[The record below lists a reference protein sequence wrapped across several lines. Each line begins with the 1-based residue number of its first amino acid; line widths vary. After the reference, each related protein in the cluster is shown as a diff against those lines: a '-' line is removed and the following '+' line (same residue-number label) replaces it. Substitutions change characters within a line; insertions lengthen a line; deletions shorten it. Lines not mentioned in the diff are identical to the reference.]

1 MATGGHTART
11 LPALRLNAASGRLPL
26 PLFFADS
33 RYFPETGG
41 QGQRIGQKWHKSSD
55 PLYPGYSRSLKISQ
69 KRAVRCT
76 IPVIIVAK
84 WRAGPATPKYHSA
97 FWQVAGPGG
106 PQPRRNCLIFAG
118 LPDLRISS
126 WQQAGAE
133 RAAPS
138 SPAQRP
144 SCNRRAAY
152 LRGGGAD
159 TTATISQGLPVVVNE
174 VLNLDVGATGAG
186 GDGGEH
192 LSGEHLALRRS
203 VRSIPLNP
211 FRHGAPTNPLHQS
224 RESRC
229 CRSASRP
236 ATGAADIARRY
247 SSTLVWN
254 TPRRH

>member
-1 MATGGHTART
+1 MPLTRPAGLSLPLRGSRSRVTGDYAART
-11 LPALRLNAASGRLPL
+11 LPALRLNAATGRLPL

-33 RYFPETGG
+33 RYFPEAGG

-76 IPVIIVAK
+76 LPVIIVAK

-106 PQPRRNCLIFAG
+106 PQPRRNCLIFAR

-159 TTATISQGLPVVVNE
+159 AARHCFPPQAYSANE
-174 VLNLDVGATGAG
+174 LGNTMIF
-186 GDGGEH
+186 GDSDHNAYLCGEMINRDTD
-192 LSGEHLALRRS
+192 G
-203 VRSIPLNP
+203 
-211 FRHGAPTNPLHQS
+211 
-224 RESRC
+224 
-229 CRSASRP
+229 
-236 ATGAADIARRY
+236 
-247 SSTLVWN
+247 
-254 TPRRH
+254 